1 MLDQAARLREIATE
15 YSGKPDIPLNKDYSS
30 AKKAEIIAVSSGKGG
45 VGKTNIAV
53 NMALKLKESNKSV
66 LIMDADYNL
75 ANADLIM
82 GISPK
87 FTLADAIIKNYS
99 IKEVVHEGPEKIHIL
114 PGGSGFNDL
123 TEVAAE
129 KRQKIFKQLEELEK
143 NYDFI
148 VIDTPA
154 GLNRH
159 VIDILTFS
167 SRNLLVITPEPTSIA
182 DTYAVLK
189 VLSMQRN
196 GMKANIVVNQ
206 VKSFEQAKEIYI
218 KFRMVVNKFLKIAV
232 KFTGYILTDNKIR
245 QSVMNQRPFV
255 LEYPRCPAS
264 KCLDNLVDQLIT
276 KEKLPIGQIEESFFK
291 KLAKISLFN

>member
-15 YSGKPDIPLNKDYSS
+15 FNDKPDVPLNKSYRSV
-30 AKKAEIIAVSSGKGG
+30 KKAEVIAVSSGKGG

-53 NMALKLKESNKSV
+53 NTALKLRESNKSV

-82 GISPK
+82 GISPN

-123 TEVAAE
+123 TDIPSE
-129 KRQKIFKQLEELEK
+129 KRQRIFKQLADLEK
-143 NYDFI
+143 NYDYI
-148 VIDTPA
+148 IIDTPA

-159 VIDILTFS
+159 VLDILTFS
-167 SRNLLVITPEPTSIA
+167 SRILMVITPEPTSIA

-189 VLSMQRN
+189 VLSMQRE

-206 VKSFEQAKEIYI
+206 VKSFDQAKEIYI
-218 KFRMVVNKFLKIAV
+218 KFKLVIDKFLKIAV
-232 KFTGYILTDNKIR
+232 KFTGYILSDDRIR
-245 QSVMNQRPFV
+245 QSVMKQKPFV
-255 LEYPRCPAS
+255 LEFPRCSAS

-276 KEKLPIGQIEESFFK
+276 KENLPIAQIEESFFH